1 MTRALAVRTAG
12 HFLASA
18 PYYPCMNVALVAVP
32 AAAAAADTGL
42 PVLVIDIGLSLVVA
56 GVLAIAFTGLRIPTV
71 AAFLLAGVL
80 LGPTGT
86 GLIDDPVNIDT
97 IAQLGLILLLFLIGL
112 EIDVRG
118 LLANGRAVFVS
129 GVLQYPLTALL
140 GFLAVQCLALIGVT
154 LGVLGGDY
162 AALYVGLVIAASS
175 TLLVVTLFQR
185 TFTLDTQTGRVSLA
199 LLVFQ
204 DVWAIVVLAV
214 QPSLADPQALPIV
227 SAFAGILLVSVV
239 SLAVAHSVLPIGF
252 RWIAK
257 QPSTILIASLA
268 WCFAVVLAGLN
279 IDTLIEAL
287 TDADTA
293 LQVSAG
299 MGALIAGA
307 TIASLPFREE
317 IVRQVSVVRDF
328 FVTLFFVGLGMTI
341 PPPEG
346 VGVIVFAVGLAA
358 LAVVSRFV
366 VMLPLLNVGGLDV
379 RIATLTST
387 KLAQISEFSLV
398 IAFLGL
404 QLGHIDAALNSSIIF
419 AFVLT
424 AVLTP
429 AMFTKADWV
438 YDRLLPWLSRIGMRP
453 QRTEDTDRSEDYD
466 LALLG
471 VHRTASSLLHELGE
485 SAPEL
490 LDRTLVVDF
499 NVAIHPDI
507 AEMGPRVAYGDL
519 TSPDI
524 LHHAG
529 VDRARVVL
537 CTLPDDVLSSATTVE
552 LVHVIREVNPSA
564 ALIATA
570 TTFPER
576 KRLYAAGADYV
587 LMPRIEAALGASRAV
602 EAALNGSL
610 SDLRDERGSGR
621 RREVLE

>member
-1 MTRALAVRTAG
+1 ML
-12 HFLASA
+12 L
-18 PYYPCMNVALVAVP
+18 AVP
-32 AAAAAADTGL
+32 AAMAADTGL
-42 PVLVIDIGLSLVVA
+42 PVLVLDIGLSLVVA

-80 LGPTGT
+80 LGPTVT

-112 EIDVRG
+112 EIDVKG
-118 LLANGRAVFVS
+118 LLASGRAVFVS
-129 GVLQYPLTALL
+129 GALQYPLTALL
-140 GFLAVQCLALIGVT
+140 GFLIAQFLVLVGAT

-162 AALYVGLVIAASS
+162 ATLYVGLVIAASS
-175 TLLVVTLFQR
+175 TLLVVALFQQ
-185 TFTLDTQTGRVSLA
+185 TFTLDTQAGRVSLA

-204 DVWAIVVLAV
+204 DIWAIVVLAV
-214 QPSLADPQALPIV
+214 QPNLADPQVLPIV
-227 SAFAGILLVSVV
+227 SAFAGVLLLGAVA
-239 SLAVAHSVLPIGF
+239 LAVAHTVLPIGF

-279 IDTLIEAL
+279 IDTTIEAV
-287 TDADTA
+287 TGADTA
-293 LQVSAG
+293 LAVSAG

-346 VGVIVFAVGLAA
+346 LGVIAFAVVLAA
-358 LAVVSRFV
+358 LTVVSRFV
-366 VMLPLLNVGGLDV
+366 VMLPLLSVSGLDV

-387 KLAQISEFSLV
+387 KLAQMSEFSLV

-404 QLGHIDAALNSSIIF
+404 QLGHIDAALNSSIIL
-419 AFVLT
+419 AFVLA

-429 AMFTKADWV
+429 TLFTKGDKV
-438 YDRLLPWLSRIGMRP
+438 YDRLGPWLSRIGLKAH
-453 QRTEDTDRSEDYD
+453 RTEDTDHAENYD

-490 LDRTLVVDF
+490 LDHTLVVDF
-499 NVAIHPDI
+499 NVAIHPHI
-507 AEMGPRVAYGDL
+507 AKMGPRVAYGDL
-519 TSPDI
+519 TRPEM

-537 CTLPDDVLSSATTVE
+537 CTLPDEVLVSASTVE

-587 LMPRIEAALGASRAV
+587 LMPRLGAAVAACRAV
-602 EAALNGSL
+602 EAALDGRL
-610 SDLRDERGSGR
+610 GDLPDEGGSGR

>member
-1 MTRALAVRTAG
+1 MD
-12 HFLASA
+12 
-18 PYYPCMNVALVAVP
+18 VAL
-32 AAAAAADTGL
+32 AAAAAEAGL
-42 PVLVIDIGLSLVVA
+42 PVLVVDIALCLVAA

-80 LGPTGT
+80 LGPAVT
-86 GLIDDPVNIDT
+86 GLVDDPVNIDT

-112 EIDVRG
+112 EIDVKS
-118 LLANGRAVFVS
+118 LLASGRAVLVS
-129 GVLQYPLTALL
+129 GALQYPLTVLL
-140 GFLAVQCLALIGVT
+140 GFLAAQLLVLSGIT
-154 LGVLGGDY
+154 FGVLTGDY

-185 TFTLDTQTGRVSLA
+185 TFTLDTQAGRVSLA

-204 DVWAIVVLAV
+204 DVWAIIVLAV
-214 QPSLADPQALPIV
+214 QPNLADPQVLPIL
-227 SAFAGILLVSVV
+227 SAFAGIGLLAVV
-239 SLAVAHSVLPIGF
+239 ALAVAHSVLPIGF

-268 WCFAVVLAGLN
+268 WLFAVVLAGLN
-279 IDTLIEAL
+279 IDAGIAAV
-287 TDADTA
+287 TDATTSLD
-293 LQVSAG
+293 VSAG

-341 PPPEG
+341 PAPEG
-346 VGVIVFAVGLAA
+346 PGVIAVAVGLAA
-358 LAVVSRFV
+358 LAVVSRLV
-366 VMLPLLNVGGLDV
+366 VMLPLLHVSGLDV
-379 RIATLTST
+379 RIAALTST

-404 QLGHIDAALNSSIIF
+404 QLGQIDAALNSAIIF

-429 AMFTKADWV
+429 TLFTKADAV
-438 YDRLLPWLSRIGMRP
+438 CDRLVPWLARVGMRSRASQADARP
-453 QRTEDTDRSEDYD
+453 ADVD

-471 VHRTASSLLHELGE
+471 VHRTASSLLHELGKA
-485 SAPEL
+485 SPDL
-490 LDRTLVVDF
+490 LDRTLVIDY
-499 NVAIHPDI
+499 NVTIHRAI
-507 AEMGPRVAYGDL
+507 AELGPRVTYGDL
-519 TSPDI
+519 TSPEI
-524 LHHAG
+524 LHQAG
-529 VDRARVVL
+529 VDRARVIV
-537 CTLPDDVLSSATTVE
+537 CTLPGEVLASASPIE
-552 LVHVIREVNPSA
+552 LVHVVREVNPSA

-576 KRLYAAGADYV
+576 ERLYSAGADYV
-587 LMPRIEAALGASRAV
+587 LMPRVEAALAASRAV
-602 EAALNGSL
+602 EAALNGRL
-610 SDLRDERGSGR
+610 GEMRDEEGGG